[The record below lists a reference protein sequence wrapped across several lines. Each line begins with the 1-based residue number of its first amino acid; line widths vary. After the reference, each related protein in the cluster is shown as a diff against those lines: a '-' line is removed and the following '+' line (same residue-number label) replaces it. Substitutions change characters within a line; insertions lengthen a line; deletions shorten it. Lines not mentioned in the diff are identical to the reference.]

1 MFFTEKILEKLLMHT
16 NRKLYKNNNIIHT
29 NATFKQLNIMKLRTF
44 IAFLYLMIIILKIFN
59 SNIKIFF
66 FSICEVFKYIKYPIH
81 YSSII
86 YIENI
91 KF

>member
-44 IAFLYLMIIILKIFN
+44 IAFLYLMIIIYLSKIIVN
-59 SNIKIFF
+59 RIWIS
-66 FSICEVFKYIKYPIH
+66 YIG
-81 YSSII
+81 YSKNEKTLIGNKS
-86 YIENI
+86 
-91 KF
+91 